1 MCLSHIEAVSYCV
14 AHSGWQF
21 NCVLHSAQH
30 YSVECKYT
38 PDLFIMHDIWILF
51 PQNSMV
57 NQPQGH
63 NSMDSSAALLQQ
75 QQHNFDVQVSEM
87 Q

>member
-1 MCLSHIEAVSYCV
+1 MHCGKMYGIDRLQVKI
-14 AHSGWQF
+14 QF
-21 NCVLHSAQH
+21 QENSLGMS
-30 YSVECKYT
+30 
-38 PDLFIMHDIWILF
+38 II

-75 QQHNFDVQVSEM
+75 QQHNFDVQVSLVTNLRNKNAFEK
-87 Q
+87 